1 MIRIFAGNVPRDA
14 TEDQA
19 VAWAIEGI
27 KESLP
32 YAAKKGV
39 TLALE
44 NHGGIT
50 ATPRQILKLVKAVD
64 GPNFGVNLDTGNF
77 NGEDPYAEIAEL
89 APYAVNVQVKTEIHR
104 KGAAQRG
111 SRPGPADRHPPRGPL
126 RGVRRARIRG
136 RGRSLSAIPR
146 HIKKL
151 RELIS

>member
-1 MIRIFAGNVPRDA
+1 MLGLDISSTAIGNNFCFPPGPKRDEQLAHTRLWIDRAAELDAPVIRIFAGSVPRDA

-19 VAWAIEGI
+19 AAWAIEGI
-27 KESLP
+27 NESLP

-77 NGEDPYAEIAEL
+77 
-89 APYAVNVQVKTEIHR
+89 
-104 KGAAQRG
+104 QR
-111 SRPGPADRHPPRGPL
+111 RRPL
-126 RGVRRARIRG
+126 R
-136 RGRSLSAIPR
+136 
-146 HIKKL
+146 
-151 RELIS
+151 